1 MLEFLFRL
9 AISMLV
15 GAVVGLI
22 PYFVGKHMGKPG
34 LGRLGWLCCTIGG
47 LLFISVL
54 VAVGFV
60 VAIIVCRNDFY
71 FPQPAKRT
79 PPPAQSTAQ
88 GTNLGIKCLTGPL
101 KGQTYRLS
109 GEGLMIGRDH
119 DCAIRFACE
128 TPGISRHHCSVRWQQ
143 GTLMLTDL
151 NSAYGTFLADGRKL
165 PPQYPTQLAA
175 GSRFYLANTEYM
187 FQIVITV

>member
-1 MLEFLFRL
+1 MLEFILGL
-9 AISMLV
+9 AVMLLG
-15 GAVVGLI
+15 GAVIGLI
-22 PYFVGKHMGKPG
+22 PFFVGRHMGKPG

-47 LLFISVL
+47 LLFLSVL

-71 FPQPAKRT
+71 FPQPAKSAPT
-79 PPPAQSTAQ
+79 APPGGSHSSSLA
-88 GTNLGIKCLTGPL
+88 IKCLAGPL
-101 KGQTYRLS
+101 RGQTYRLS

-143 GTLMLTDL
+143 GALMLTDL
-151 NSAYGTFLADGRKL
+151 NSAYGTYLADGRKL
-165 PPQYPTQLAA
+165 PPQYPVQLAA

-187 FQIVITV
+187 FQIIIAV